1 MRKILLIAA
10 VAMCSGQVRAQDAKN
25 DVLLNAM
32 ASELTRSYDKLKNA
46 EKAPLHYI
54 GYEVYDKRS
63 YSVYAVEG
71 AIYGEN
77 DNGNRSFDV
86 DVRVGDKTLDNTH
99 EVKGD
104 NAGASSKNQAYGS
117 VPLEAD
123 ADAIR
128 SKLWVLTD
136 TNYKSALDQYAK
148 VKMNKSVTA
157 EEEDKSDDFSAS
169 SGAVFYERAQFPV
182 FDRKKIAEMTRR
194 LSEKFKKYDFIYNS
208 YAGFS
213 VEVIN
218 RYMVN
223 SEEARIV
230 TGNTYMRVMY
240 SLSSRTPDGMDIE
253 RFRSYDFD
261 VPEDLPAEETVL
273 KDIDNSI
280 AELAAL
286 RSVPASEPYSG
297 PAILDSR
304 AAGVFFHEIF
314 GHRAEGHRQKSEESG
329 QTFTKKVGQ
338 LIMPDF
344 LTVYDDPTIHDL
356 NGQFLRGYYKYDDEA
371 VRAERAVLVDKGVL
385 KGFLMGRS
393 PIKGFPVSNG
403 HGRRSPGHGTVARQ
417 GNLIVESSKKVPY
430 AELRAR
436 LIEEV
441 KKSGKSYGLI
451 VKDIS
456 GGFTI
461 TRRSLPQ
468 TFSVQ
473 ANLAYKVY
481 PDGRPDEAVRGLN
494 IIGTP
499 LQTFARIM
507 LTADDLIPFEG
518 SCGAESGWVPNSGI
532 SPSLLFSELETEKV
546 QKSNAKPPVL
556 KPPFTDK

>member
-1 MRKILLIAA
+1 
-10 VAMCSGQVRAQDAKN
+10 
-25 DVLLNAM
+25 
-32 ASELTRSYDKLKNA
+32 
-46 EKAPLHYI
+46 
-54 GYEVYDKRS
+54 
-63 YSVYAVEG
+63 
-71 AIYGEN
+71 
-77 DNGNRSFDV
+77 
-86 DVRVGDKTLDNTH
+86 
-99 EVKGD
+99 
-104 NAGASSKNQAYGS
+104 
-117 VPLEAD
+117 
-123 ADAIR
+123 
-128 SKLWVLTD
+128 
-136 TNYKSALDQYAK
+136 
-148 VKMNKSVTA
+148 
-157 EEEDKSDDFSAS
+157 
-169 SGAVFYERAQFPV
+169 
-182 FDRKKIAEMTRR
+182 
-194 LSEKFKKYDFIYNS
+194 
-208 YAGFS
+208 
-213 VEVIN
+213 
-218 RYMVN
+218 MVN
-223 SEEARIV
+223 SEGARIV

-240 SLSSRTPDGMDIE
+240 SLSSRTPDGMDID
-253 RFRSYDFD
+253 RFKSYDFD
-261 VPEDLPAEETVL
+261 VPEDLPAEETVS

-314 GHRAEGHRQKSEESG
+314 GHRAEGHRQKSEKSG

-371 VRAERAVLVDKGVL
+371 VRAERAVLVEKGVL

-461 TRRSLPQ
+461 TERYLPQ

-473 ANLAYKVY
+473 ATLAYKVY

-494 IIGTP
+494 LIGTP

-507 LTADDLIPFEG
+507 LTADDLVPFEG
-518 SCGAESGWVPNSGI
+518 NCGAESGLVPISAV